1 MLPFPLGF
9 EDFFSTSSRS
19 KISSE
24 FVSFSSSIFS
34 SSMPFF
40 SSFTSSTGV
49 GLCSLLFEEDD
60 LVAFTDL
67 FAFFVSLTLVSASFS
82 VVVFSS
88 FTVSFFA
95 FALVFFAEE
104 AFFDFTAFS
113 SLLTTFSLLS
123 FLVFFFVV
131 FSLIFNYL
139 HYSHSY
145 FVFENTKVKNYF

>member
-1 MLPFPLGF
+1 MLPFPF
-9 EDFFSTSSRS
+9 VVEDFFSTSSRS

-34 SSMPFF
+34 SSMPF
-40 SSFTSSTGV
+40 SSFTSPTGV

-82 VVVFSS
+82 VVFSS